1 MDHRR
6 RQLIL
11 GASGALGLAALPAW
25 AEKLA
30 PTPRQTRG
38 PFYPPEPPLDHDND
52 LIHVD
57 GRSAPA
63 AGTVTEVTGRVL
75 DPAGE
80 PVDSACV
87 EIWQCDA
94 NGYYHHPRARERG
107 RDPNFQGF
115 GMFITASDGRY
126 RFRTIRPVPYTGRTP
141 HIHFRVIPPE
151 ERELITQMYIA
162 GHSQNANDAIFRSA
176 GAERDRLAV
185 PFEPAVDAGFEQR
198 ARLDLVVQPHG

>member
-1 MDHRR
+1 
-6 RQLIL
+6 
-11 GASGALGLAALPAW
+11 
-25 AEKLA
+25 
-30 PTPRQTRG
+30 
-38 PFYPPEPPLDHDND
+38 
-52 LIHVD
+52 
-57 GRSAPA
+57 
-63 AGTVTEVTGRVL
+63 VTEVTGRVL

-94 NGYYHHPRARERG
+94 NGHYHHPRARERG

-162 GHSQNANDAIFRSA
+162 GHPQNANDAIFRSA

-185 PFEPAVDAGFEQR
+185 PFEPAVDAGVEQR
-198 ARLDLVVQPHG
+198 ARLDLVV